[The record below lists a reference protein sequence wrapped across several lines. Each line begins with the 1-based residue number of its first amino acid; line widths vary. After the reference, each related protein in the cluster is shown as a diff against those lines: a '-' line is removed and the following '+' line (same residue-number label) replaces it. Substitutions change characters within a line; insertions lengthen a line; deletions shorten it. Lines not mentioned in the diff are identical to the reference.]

1 MRAPTTLMQS
11 KGPHN
16 VTQKMLAGVL
26 VASLAFIVVV
36 VLISRPKKT
45 APAAAAVA
53 SRLTLA
59 EAEATP
65 DEASNAT
72 ADFLE
77 RIALSHLA
85 TPKAGAAGE
94 TGAATGE
101 VSGDSTVPAPPKR
114 RAATQTRTGKER
126 VAANAPAGAPK
137 DPASP
142 QPALAAG
149 EPAPDIAEHPNALQY
164 GMKLVGNVGDFVV
177 ASDKRVIEGMAS
189 VGDALTSFVKKW
201 KS

>member
-36 VLISRPKKT
+36 VLVSRPTKPAV
-45 APAAAAVA
+45 APVA

-59 EAEATP
+59 ESEATP
-65 DEASNAT
+65 AEASNAT

-85 TPKAGAAGE
+85 TPKAVAAGE
-94 TGAATGE
+94 TGAATGD

-114 RAATQTRTGKER
+114 RAAQTRTGKER
-126 VAANAPAGAPK
+126 VAANAPAGAQK

-149 EPAPDIAEHPNALQY
+149 EPAPDVAERPNALQY
-164 GMKLVGNVGDFVV
+164 GMKIVGSVGDFVS
-177 ASDKRVIEGMAS
+177 ASDKRVVEGMAS

>member
-11 KGPHN
+11 KGPHD

-36 VLISRPKKT
+36 VLVSRPTKP
-45 APAAAAVA
+45 APAVA

-59 EAEATP
+59 EGEATP
-65 DEASNAT
+65 AEASNAT

-85 TPKAGAAGE
+85 TPKAVAAGE
-94 TGAATGE
+94 TGAATGD

-114 RAATQTRTGKER
+114 RAAQTRTGKER
-126 VAANAPAGAPK
+126 VAANAPASAQK
-137 DPASP
+137 DSASP
-142 QPALAAG
+142 QPPLAAG
-149 EPAPDIAEHPNALQY
+149 EPTPDVAERPNALQY
-164 GMKLVGNVGDFVV
+164 GMKIVGSVGDFVS
-177 ASDKRVIEGMAS
+177 ASDKRVVEGMAS

>member
-11 KGPHN
+11 KGPHD

-36 VLISRPKKT
+36 VLISRPTKP
-45 APAAAAVA
+45 APAVAAVA
-53 SRLTLA
+53 ARLTVA
-59 EAEATP
+59 EGEATP

-77 RIALSHLA
+77 RVALSHLA
-85 TPKAGAAGE
+85 TPKAVAAGE
-94 TGAATGE
+94 TGAATGD
-101 VSGDSTVPAPPKR
+101 VSADSTVPAPPKR
-114 RAATQTRTGKER
+114 RAATPTRGSKDR
-126 VAANAPAGAPK
+126 VAANAPVSAPK
-137 DPASP
+137 DPAST
-142 QPALAAG
+142 QPAVASV
-149 EPAPDIAEHPNALQY
+149 APDATEHPNALQY
-164 GMKLVGNVGDFVV
+164 GMKFVGGVGDFVV